1 MVIAL
6 GVEVFSEEVIGKFT
20 SLGEAVDAFPDIE
33 VYPTVFGK
41 LVEVLFGN
49 ELLWDTS
56 KFDAEVFVL
65 FEGSVE
71 IKMFDVKN
79 G

>member
-6 GVEVFSEEVIGKFT
+6 DIEAFSEEVIGKFA
-20 SLGEAVDAFPDIE
+20 SLEEAVDAFPDLE

-41 LVEVLFGN
+41 LVEVVFGN
-49 ELLWDTS
+49 ELLWDIS
-56 KFDAEVFVL
+56 QFDADVFVP

-71 IKMFDVKN
+71 IKILM
-79 G
+79 